1 MMGANSKN
9 IKDKI
14 KIAVV
19 GTQGV
24 PSRYGGFETLVE
36 YIAENL
42 AQEYEITVFCSG
54 KIYRDRLSN
63 YKGCKLVYINFFA
76 NGIESVFY
84 DIVSLIKSRKR
95 FDKVLI
101 LGSSGGI
108 AMPFLRKYRNKF
120 ILNFGG
126 LDWQRSKWGW
136 FSKRFLKISEA
147 LAIRNSK
154 FLISDNIG
162 IQKYILRTYG
172 RESEMIAYGGDQ
184 VLNVYANRED
194 YNKYGFLNIS
204 YAFSVARI
212 QPDNNIDMILDAF
225 VDGVTMPMVFVGNWE
240 NSEYG
245 KRTKEKY
252 KNYSNIILLD
262 AIYDQHELDLLR
274 SNCKVYIHGHSAGG
288 TNPSLVEAMNLC
300 LPVFAFS
307 SGFNENTTENAAK
320 YFSSS
325 WELKNLVLKIKSS
338 ELESIGKKM
347 KSIAS
352 EKYKWSIVTR
362 GYSKIF
368 EK

>member
-1 MMGANSKN
+1 M
-9 IKDKI
+9 
-14 KIAVV
+14 
-19 GTQGV
+19 
-24 PSRYGGFETLVE
+24 
-36 YIAENL
+36 
-42 AQEYEITVFCSG
+42 
-54 KIYRDRLSN
+54 
-63 YKGCKLVYINFFA
+63 
-76 NGIESVFY
+76 
-84 DIVSLIKSRKR
+84 
-95 FDKVLI
+95 
-101 LGSSGGI
+101 
-108 AMPFLRKYRNKF
+108 
-120 ILNFGG
+120 
-126 LDWQRSKWGW
+126 
-136 FSKRFLKISEA
+136 
-147 LAIRNSK
+147 
-154 FLISDNIG
+154 
-162 IQKYILRTYG
+162 RTYG

-184 VLNVYANRED
+184 VLNVYASRED
-194 YNKYGFLNIS
+194 YNKYEFLKIN

-225 VDGVTMPMVFVGNWE
+225 VDEVTMPLVFVGNWA

-252 KNYSNIILLD
+252 KNYSNIILLES
-262 AIYDQHELDLLR
+262 IYDQYELDLLR

-307 SGFNENTTENAAK
+307 SGFNENTTENAAR

-325 WELKNLVLKIKSS
+325 WELKDLVLKTKYS